1 MNADKIAHLG
11 FIQATITRMGVNS
24 FVIKGWSITLVAAIF
39 ALASKDSNVKLV
51 LLAYFP
57 VIMFWVLDGFFLH
70 QEKLFR
76 KLYEQVA
83 DGSIPSNEFT
93 MNTAAIK
100 RMVPSMFQVMFT
112 KTIWPFYVTIIG
124 LIIFAMEKILTL
136 PIC

>member
-1 MNADKIAHLG
+1 MSDRIAHLG

-57 VIMFWVLDGFFLH
+57 VIMFWALDGFFLH

-76 KLYEQVA
+76 KLYEKVA

-93 MNTAAIK
+93 MDTRAIK
-100 RMVPSMFQVMFT
+100 HMVPSMFRVMIT
-112 KTIWPFYVTIIG
+112 KTLWPFYVTIIG
-124 LIIFAMEKILTL
+124 LIIFAMEKILPL
-136 PIC
+136 PAC

>member
-1 MNADKIAHLG
+1 MSDKISHLG

-57 VIMFWVLDGFFLH
+57 VIMFWALDGFFLY

-76 KLYEQVA
+76 KLYEKVA
-83 DGSIPSNEFT
+83 DGSIPSSEFT
-93 MNTAAIK
+93 MDTRAIK
-100 RMVPSMFQVMFT
+100 YMVPSMIRVMVT
-112 KTIWPFYVTIIG
+112 KTLWPFYATIIG
-124 LIIFAMEKILTL
+124 LIIFAMEKILPL
-136 PIC
+136 PTC